1 MNNRDWITLKILVN
15 QYDGPISVDGR
26 IVGVKEIKEYTE
38 IYKSG
43 IIRVIIGII
52 IGSIV
57 GAMTTILYETLHNIL

>member
-26 IVGVKEIKEYTE
+26 IVGVKVIKEYTE

-43 IIRVIIGII
+43 ITSAIIGL
-52 IGSIV
+52 IV
-57 GAMTTILYETLHNIL
+57 GLMVALITNWLMEWLSI